1 MDSDYIKQKALV
13 RILDDDEALGQ
24 ALKLYLELEGWQVA
38 VYTQARRFFAEDRP
52 SVPGCLVLDVR
63 MPELTGLECQRML
76 NERQSNI
83 PIIFI
88 SGHGDIDMAVQTI
101 LNGAYDFLQKPV
113 DEERLVRSVLRAAT
127 DSVMKAEGKVS
138 DEAAVVLVRT
148 LTERE
153 LEVAKLVAQG
163 LVSRTI
169 AERLGISPR
178 TAELHRSHALKKL
191 SVASPEQLKNILKG
205 AGVF

>member
-24 ALKLYLELEGWQVA
+24 ALKLYLELDGWQVVA
-38 VYTQARRFFAEDRP
+38 YTQARRFFAEDRP

-76 NERQSNI
+76 NERQSNV

-113 DEERLVRSVLRAAT
+113 DEERLVRSVIRAAG

-138 DEAAVVLVRT
+138 DEAAVALVAT

-163 LVSRTI
+163 LVSRTVG
-169 AERLGISPR
+169 ERLGISPR

-191 SVASPEQLKNILKG
+191 SVTTPEQLKNILKS
-205 AGVF
+205 AGSL

>member
-24 ALKLYLELEGWQVA
+24 ALKLYLELDGWQVVA
-38 VYTQARRFFAEDRP
+38 YTQARRFFAEDRP

-76 NERQSNI
+76 NERQSNV

-113 DEERLVRSVLRAAT
+113 DEERLVRSVMRAAA

-138 DEAAVVLVRT
+138 DEAAAALVAT

-163 LVSRTI
+163 LVSRTVG
-169 AERLGISPR
+169 ERLGISPR
-178 TAELHRSHALKKL
+178 TAELHRSHAMKKL
-191 SVASPEQLKNILKG
+191 SVTTPDQLKNILKS
-205 AGVF
+205 AGSL

>member
-138 DEAAVVLVRT
+138 DEAAVAMVRT

-191 SVASPEQLKNILKG
+191 SAASPEQLKNILKG

>member
-1 MDSDYIKQKALV
+1 MDSDYIKQKTLV

-138 DEAAVVLVRT
+138 DEAAVALVRT

>member
-138 DEAAVVLVRT
+138 DEAAVALVRT

-191 SVASPEQLKNILKG
+191 SAASPEQLKNILKG

>member
-1 MDSDYIKQKALV
+1 MDIDYIKQKALV
-13 RILDDDEALGQ
+13 RILDDDEALGE
-24 ALKLYLELEGWQVA
+24 ALKLYLELEGWRVA
-38 VYTQARRFFAEDRP
+38 VYTQARRFFAEDLP
-52 SVPGCLVLDVR
+52 SVPWCIVLDVR
-63 MPELTGLECQRML
+63 MPEINGLECQRML
-76 NERQSNI
+76 NERKSAN

-113 DEERLVRSVLRAAT
+113 DEERLVRSVARAAG
-127 DSVMKAEGKVS
+127 DSVMKAEGAVS
-138 DEAAVVLVRT
+138 DEAADALVRT

-169 AERLGISPR
+169 GERLGISPR

-191 SVASPEQLKNILKG
+191 SAAGPEQLKNILRS
-205 AGVF
+205 AGIL

>member
-138 DEAAVVLVRT
+138 DEAAVALVRT

-153 LEVAKLVAQG
+153 PEVAKLVAQG

-191 SVASPEQLKNILKG
+191 SAASPEQLKNILKG

>member
-24 ALKLYLELEGWQVA
+24 ALKLYLELDGWQVVA
-38 VYTQARRFFAEDRP
+38 YTQARRFFAEDRP

-76 NERQSNI
+76 NERQSNV

-113 DEERLVRSVLRAAT
+113 DEERLVRSVMRAASE
-127 DSVMKAEGKVS
+127 SVMKAEGKVS
-138 DEAAVVLVRT
+138 DEAAAALVAT

-163 LVSRTI
+163 LVSRTVG
-169 AERLGISPR
+169 ERLGISPR

-191 SVASPEQLKNILKG
+191 SATTPEQLKNILKS
-205 AGVF
+205 AGSF